1 MLAGVLPL
9 LLAGV
14 ATSAAAQEPLDIDG
28 SLIPAA
34 VDTFSVLYG
43 GHVLGHGVTEH
54 TRVQTEAGPQLLQVY
69 TWRPSGTDGVIV
81 DSLFSDAASLRS
93 VREVRVLG
101 DTVIEVRFGDD
112 AIRVTT
118 RVAGTKAGEAVVPA
132 GEPVYSSAALALLA
146 AAGPLA
152 SGYEAEI
159 RSYYAPPAAAGVVPL
174 RLRVLASEPVIDR
187 TGAERDAW
195 VVHATTLS
203 GGTTYWIDKQNR
215 TVLQYDT
222 REGSALIE
230 FRR

>member
-14 ATSAAAQEPLDIDG
+14 ATSAAAQELLEADG
-28 SLIPAA
+28 RLIPHG
-34 VDTFSVLYG
+34 VDTMTVSYAGQVI
-43 GHVLGHGVTEH
+43 GHGITERS
-54 TRVQTEAGPQLLQVY
+54 RVDAADGVLLLQVY
-69 TWRPSGTDGVIV
+69 TWRPAGGGMVIV

-222 REGSALIE
+222 REGPALIE